1 MLLQKLKILG
11 SSAKWDSCGG
21 TKKKSLLKAG
31 VPAEYSSFIQDCAST
46 GEKCRLMKVLLSNKC
61 IHDCKYCKNSVGSQ
75 KKAELT
81 PEEVAFAFASLHKG
95 GFVDGLFLSSSVT
108 EDPDKTADKIIESA
122 RLIREKY
129 FFRGYIHLKVLPG
142 VCKDKILEMSRYA
155 DRLSL
160 NIEAPSKA
168 YFSEL
173 CSTKDYSQDIEK
185 RLGWLSDARS
195 KGLLK
200 SFTTQLVV
208 GASVDSDLEIIER
221 MNKLYSET
229 SLYRTY
235 FSAFEPVK
243 GTAFENRPAEDPSRE
258 HRLYQCDW
266 LIRIYGFKLDE
277 VKKALDEKGML
288 AKGTDP
294 KVLIAMKCADKYP
307 VDVNSASFCE
317 LIKVPGIG
325 PKAAK
330 KIMHLRESGVKFKDI
345 KDLRKSGAIA
355 KRALPF
361 IQLENSRQLRISE
374 TNI

>member
-61 IHDCKYCKNSVGSQ
+61 IHDCKYCKNSVCSQ

-81 PEEVAFAFASLHKG
+81 PAEVAFAFASLHKHG
-95 GFVDGLFLSSSVT
+95 LVDGLFLSSSVT

-122 RLIREKY
+122 RLLREKY
-129 FFRGYIHLKVLPG
+129 FFHGYIHLKVLPG

-168 YFSEL
+168 HFSEL

-208 GASVDSDLEIIER
+208 GASLDSDLEIIER

-266 LIRIYGFKLDE
+266 LMRIYGFKLDE
-277 VKKALDEKGML
+277 IKKALDEKGML

-294 KVLIAMKCADKYP
+294 KVLIARKCADKYP

-330 KIMHLRESGVKFKDI
+330 KIMHLRESGVRFKDI